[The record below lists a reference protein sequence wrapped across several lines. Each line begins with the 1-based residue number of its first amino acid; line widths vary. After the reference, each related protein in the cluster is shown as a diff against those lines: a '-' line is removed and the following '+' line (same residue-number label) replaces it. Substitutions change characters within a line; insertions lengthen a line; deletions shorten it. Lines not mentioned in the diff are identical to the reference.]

1 MIDSLRNYLL
11 SLCGCS
17 ILISLF
23 RTLMPGGKFKR
34 VMELAGGLLLLIV
47 VLSPVVHLDEFH
59 FQEKISQ
66 FLSVSDAME
75 LEYASDNREAMDRI
89 ISENCTEYILDKAE
103 SLGMAVDVKIQMDE
117 DAAVS
122 YPIGV
127 TIYGAYNSDQKSQMS
142 VILEQD
148 LGIPPSE
155 QEWIKN

>member
-1 MIDSLRNYLL
+1 
-11 SLCGCS
+11 
-17 ILISLF
+17 
-23 RTLMPGGKFKR
+23 
-34 VMELAGGLLLLIV
+34 
-47 VLSPVVHLDEFH
+47 
-59 FQEKISQ
+59 
-66 FLSVSDAME
+66 
-75 LEYASDNREAMDRI
+75 
-89 ISENCTEYILDKAE
+89 
-103 SLGMAVDVKIQMDE
+103 MAVDVKIQMDE